1 MTLVLSMVDDY
12 LNAVDEKRLPY
23 LLQIREMLTKPELGL
38 TETMQY
44 KLPTY
49 SKNGEVYFA
58 FANQKNYMAFYV
70 CHYDL
75 LNKFKEKLSKFNCGK
90 SCIRFKQ
97 LAEEDLSLFKEIIE
111 YVNNNLENS
120 AFYGKYKANS

>member
-1 MTLVLSMVDDY
+1 MVDDY
-12 LNAVDEKRLPY
+12 LNAVDKKRLPY
-23 LLQIREMLTKPELGL
+23 LLDLRAMLTKPELGL

-49 SKNGEVYFA
+49 TKNGEVYFA

-75 LNKFKEKLSKFNCGK
+75 LENFKEQLTKFNCGK
-90 SCIRFKQ
+90 SCIRFKK
-97 LAEEDLSLFKEIIE
+97 LAQEDLPLFGEIIE
-111 YVNNNLENS
+111 YVSTNLENS
-120 AFYGKYKANS
+120 AFYGKYKATTN